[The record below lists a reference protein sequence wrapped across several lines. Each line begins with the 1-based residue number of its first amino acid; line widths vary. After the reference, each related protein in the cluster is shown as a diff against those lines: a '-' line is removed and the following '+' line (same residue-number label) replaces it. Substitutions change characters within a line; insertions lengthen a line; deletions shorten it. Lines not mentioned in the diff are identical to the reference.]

1 MKRVQSRPLEQCTV
15 GVLGGMSN
23 QATSHYYQ
31 QLNTLLNYEYG
42 GWDNGEIVIVSVN
55 FGNIERFVRNGLW
68 KEAKTYLDEKIT
80 RLENAGADLILC
92 VSNTMHQ
99 VVDPLMAERSTPFI
113 HIADPTGNA
122 INSAGLKKVVLL
134 GTLPVMNSLD
144 LVKRYHEKFGVEI
157 LVPSKADKIIVDHII
172 FDQLV
177 RGDLRAAS
185 KAEYIR
191 IIRSAQEQGAEGVI
205 LGCTEIFLL
214 IEQSDLP
221 GLPVFDTASLHIAAA
236 VEFVQ
241 KRRVLID

>member
-1 MKRVQSRPLEQCTV
+1 MNHNPSRPLDQCTV

-23 QATSHYYQ
+23 QATGHYYQ
-31 QLNTLLNYEYG
+31 RLNEHLNCEYG

-68 KEAKTYLDEKIT
+68 EEAKTYLNEKIT
-80 RLENAGADLILC
+80 RLERAGADVIVC

-99 VVDPLMAERSTPFI
+99 VVDPLMADRSTQFI
-113 HIADPTGNA
+113 HIADPTGSA
-122 INSAGLKKVVLL
+122 INTAGLKKIALL
-134 GTLPVMNSLD
+134 GTLPVMNSVD
-144 LVKRYHEKFGVEI
+144 LVKRYREKFGVEI
-157 LVPSKADKIIVDHII
+157 IVPSEADKVIVDQII

-214 IEQSDLP
+214 IEQADLP

-236 VEFVQ
+236 VEFV
-241 KRRVLID
+241 KKHRRLVD

>member
-1 MKRVQSRPLEQCTV
+1 M
-15 GVLGGMSN
+15 
-23 QATSHYYQ
+23 
-31 QLNTLLNYEYG
+31 
-42 GWDNGEIVIVSVN
+42 VN
-55 FGNIERFVRNGLW
+55 
-68 KEAKTYLDEKIT
+68 A
-80 RLENAGADLILC
+80 
-92 VSNTMHQ
+92 
-99 VVDPLMAERSTPFI
+99 
-113 HIADPTGNA
+113 
-122 INSAGLKKVVLL
+122 AGLKKIALL
-134 GTLPVMNSLD
+134 GTLPVMNSVD
-144 LVKRYHEKFGVEI
+144 LVKRYREKFGVEI
-157 LVPSKADKIIVDHII
+157 IVPSEADRVIVDHII